1 MVKRDMRV
9 TVKRLRLWIVVVAI
23 LLLAVLVGFFFY
35 GRNRYRR
42 IARDLPARLGM
53 NIQQTATGFSY
64 SQSSQGH
71 TLFTLQASKEFQMKS
86 GHVLLHNVD
95 ITLYGPPDSGRKDHI
110 YGSDFDYDQSQGIAI
125 SHGKVRIQ
133 LEGLGAG
140 SGKQGSGSRPAS
152 GVNVIQ
158 VRTSG
163 LIFEQKTGQ
172 AATAQPVQF
181 ELPRGA
187 GSAVGAQ
194 YDSRTGELVL
204 DHAVRITTRSNG
216 STATIGAAHATL
228 QRATMRAL
236 VTEATLDYRTEHGS
250 ADQAT
255 VNFRKDGTAER
266 IDAQGHV
273 RMETNQGAATEAAT
287 GVILLNAQSQ
297 PVRVDLGGGIAFAE
311 TRPGEKLRGTA
322 EAATLLFAPVPGSG
336 HATEPRHAEFRS
348 NVRLTEVATQSRGEH
363 AGSAVRT
370 LEAQH
375 LSVDLVGAAKGEPLE
390 ARRAVA
396 QGNPV
401 VTMRQVA
408 AKEPG
413 LIRTT
418 RISGDHLVATFGAGN
433 MLREMNGTGHTQVES
448 VSSDGARETSR
459 GDVLLATFGEIP
471 AKHGPSETQ
480 TSLKPPLVPGG
491 TKKRPRREEMQTV
504 LETATQDGNV
514 VLTEIPASPRNVTS
528 AAAAATRPGAAPPEP
543 LTAWAQHAEY
553 RAAAE
558 DLTLS
563 GHPRM
568 RQGETMQMSAVK
580 IVYRRA
586 TQDAEGEGDVKAT
599 YSQQA
604 QETARGAVP
613 VMGGNGPVHVIAGRA
628 EMHHATGEADF
639 YGTRDRRA
647 RMWQGADSLLAPRI
661 EIDRKKDSL
670 RAWGSAVQPQVLAN
684 FTSAMGA
691 GHQETP
697 VSVESRKLDYS
708 DRRRQADFEGDVTA
722 RHGDE
727 AIRADDALVILTPD
741 AKSPG
746 AKPGKANAE
755 IERVVATGQVEYT
768 QPGRRGTGA
777 KLVYTADDGKYVLT
791 GTPKVRPRLW
801 DRAHGTTTGAA
812 LIFNSQNDSVE
823 VSGGKSSAVTITRAP
838 R

>member
-1 MVKRDMRV
+1 MRV
-9 TVKRLRLWIVVVAI
+9 TVKRLRLWIVVAAI

-35 GRNRYRR
+35 GRYRYRR

-95 ITLYGPPDSGRKDHI
+95 ITLYGPPGSGRKDDI
-110 YGSDFDYDQSQGIAI
+110 YGSDFDYDQNQGIAI

-140 SGKQGSGSRPAS
+140 AGKQGGGSRPAS
-152 GVNVIQ
+152 GVNGIQ

-163 LIFEQKTGQ
+163 LIFVQKTGQ

-181 ELPRGA
+181 KLPRGA

-194 YDSRTGELVL
+194 YDSRTGVLVL
-204 DHAVRITTRSNG
+204 DHAVRITTSSNG
-216 STATIGAAHATL
+216 KPATIGAAHATL

-236 VTEATLDYRTEHGS
+236 LTQATVDYRTEHGS

-255 VNFRKDGTAER
+255 VNLRKDGTAER

-297 PVRVDLGGGIAFAE
+297 PVRVDLGGGTTFAE
-311 TRPGEKLRGTA
+311 TRPGEKLHGAA
-322 EAATLLFAPVPGSG
+322 EEATLFFSPVPGIVN
-336 HATEPRHAEFRS
+336 ATEPRHAEFRS
-348 NVRLTEVATQSRGEH
+348 NVRLTEEATQSTGEH

-375 LSVDLVGAAKGEPLE
+375 LSVDLAAAAKGKPVE
-390 ARRAVA
+390 ATRAVA

-408 AKEPG
+408 AKGPG
-413 LIRTT
+413 LARTT
-418 RISGDHLVATFGAGN
+418 RISGDELVAAFGAGN
-433 MLREMNGTGHTQVES
+433 VLRELNGTGHTQVEN
-448 VSSDGARETSR
+448 VSSGGARETSR
-459 GDVLLATFGEIP
+459 GDVLRATFGQMP
-471 AKHGPSETQ
+471 AKHGPSELQ
-480 TSLKPPLVPGG
+480 ASVKPPVVPGG
-491 TKKRPRREEMQTV
+491 ERKRPRGEKMQTV

-528 AAAAATRPGAAPPEP
+528 AGAAPAEP

-553 RAAAE
+553 RAADEA
-558 DLTLS
+558 LTLT

-568 RQGETMQMSAVK
+568 RQGESMQMSAEK
-580 IVYRRA
+580 IVYHRA

-599 YSQQA
+599 YAQQA

-628 EMHHATGEADF
+628 EMRHAAGEADF
-639 YGTRDRRA
+639 YGAGDRRA
-647 RMWQGADSLLAPRI
+647 RMWQGADSLLASTI
-661 EIDRKKDSL
+661 EIDRKQDSL

-691 GHQETP
+691 THQETP
-697 VSVESRKLDYS
+697 VSVESSKLNYS

-722 RHGDE
+722 RQGDE
-727 AIRADDALVILTPD
+727 AIRADDALVILKPA
-741 AKSPG
+741 AKAPG
-746 AKPGKANAE
+746 ARPAKANSE
-755 IERVVATGQVEYT
+755 IERLVASGRVEFT
-768 QPGRRGTGA
+768 QPGRRGAGA

-791 GTPKVRPRLW
+791 GTPKARPRLW
-801 DRAHGTTTGAA
+801 DRVHGTTTGAA

>member
-1 MVKRDMRV
+1 MRV
-9 TVKRLRLWIVVVAI
+9 TVKRLRLWIVVAAI
-23 LLLAVLVGFFFY
+23 LLLAVLLGFFFY

-95 ITLYGPPDSGRKDHI
+95 ITLYGPPGSGRKDHI
-110 YGSDFDYDQSQGIAI
+110 YGSDFDYDQSHGIAI

-140 SGKQGSGSRPAS
+140 SGNQGGGPRSAAGI
-152 GVNVIQ
+152 NVIQ

-163 LIFEQKTGQ
+163 LIFVQKTGQ

-194 YDSRTGELVL
+194 YDSRTGVLVL
-204 DHAVRITTRSNG
+204 DHAVRITTSSNG
-216 STATIGAAHATL
+216 KPATIGAAHATL

-236 VTEATLDYRTEHGS
+236 LTQATVDYRTEHGS

-273 RMETNQGAATEAAT
+273 RMETNQGAAAEAAT

-297 PVRVDLGGGIAFAE
+297 PVRVDLGGRTTFAE
-311 TRPGEKLRGTA
+311 TRPGEKMHGAA
-322 EAATLLFAPVPGSG
+322 EEATLLFAPVPGSV

-348 NVRLTEVATQSRGEH
+348 NVRFTEEATQSTGGH

-375 LSVDLVGAAKGEPLE
+375 LSVDLAGAAKGEPLE

-401 VTMRQVA
+401 VTIRQVA
-408 AKEPG
+408 AKGQG
-413 LIRTT
+413 LTRTT
-418 RISGDHLVATFGAGN
+418 RIGGDELVAAFGPGN
-433 MLREMNGTGHTQVES
+433 MLRELNGTGHTQVES
-448 VSSDGARETSR
+448 VSSDGSRETSR
-459 GDVLLATFGEIP
+459 GDVLRAKFGEMP
-471 AKHGPSETQ
+471 AKHGPSERQ
-480 TSLKPPLVPGG
+480 ASVQPSVVPGA
-491 TKKRPRREEMQTV
+491 KRKRPRGVKVQTV

-528 AAAAATRPGAAPPEP
+528 AGAAATRPGAAPAEP

-553 RAAAE
+553 RAANE
-558 DLTLS
+558 ELTLS

-568 RQGETMQMSAVK
+568 RQGETMQMSAEK
-580 IVYRRA
+580 IVYHRA
-586 TQDAEGEGDVKAT
+586 TQDAEGDGDVKAT
-599 YSQQA
+599 YAQQA
-604 QETARGAVP
+604 QEAARGAVP

-639 YGTRDRRA
+639 YRAGDQRA
-647 RMWQGADSLLAPRI
+647 RMWQGANSLLAPTI
-661 EIDRKKDSL
+661 EINRKQDSL
-670 RAWGSAVQPQVLAN
+670 RAWGSGAQPEVLAN

-691 GHQETP
+691 THQETP
-697 VSVESRKLDYS
+697 VSVESRKLNYS
-708 DRRRQADFEGDVTA
+708 DSRRQADFEGDVTA

-727 AIRADDALVILTPD
+727 AIRSDDALVILKPE
-741 AKSPG
+741 AKTPG
-746 AKPGKANAE
+746 AKPGNANSE
-755 IERVVATGQVEYT
+755 IERVVATGHVEFT
-768 QPGRRGTGA
+768 QPGRRGAGE

-791 GTPKVRPRLW
+791 GTPKARPRLW

-823 VSGGKSSAVTITRAP
+823 VSGGKSSAVTMTRAP